1 MNILSPRNA
10 ASRIGMGTGIVAV
23 LFAASIGLHGQQPA
37 STPAKPL
44 PKPPPQAA
52 KPAAP
57 PAKAA
62 PKPPAALPQK
72 PPAKAPASPGG
83 SVGTGKPGTGTS
95 NGPKSPGTTGPGT
108 KSGGTAGGTK
118 SGGTAG
124 GGKTGG
130 AGTKTPGAGAGGSTA
145 KGTSVSHGPGGSTRI
160 AAMRPD
166 RSGIVT
172 NRAGHGYVQ
181 KPFLYHNQQFVARTY
196 FYGGRPY
203 ALYYQGYPY
212 RGFYLFGYAPYSY
225 YAPAF
230 YGWAYN
236 PWGPAFPYAWGWY
249 GNPWYAYYGYYFSP
263 YARYQGASY
272 WLTDYLI
279 SSSLQQAYQEQLDAG
294 IQPIGPPAGGAV
306 VLTPE
311 VKQAI
316 ATEVR
321 NQIALENSESQTVAQ
336 GGDIDIN
343 SSGLPRIL
351 AETSPGHPHVFV
363 VSSPITVTDS
373 NGQQCG
379 LTEGDIL
386 RLSTPPS
393 DTDTSVYLEVF
404 ASKNQECGSGT
415 MVLVGLADLQEM
427 QNYMRATIDQGL
439 QALQNRPGGFP
450 APPAAA
456 AVAPIQSGF
465 APIAPPPDPNA
476 SVELR
481 QEAQQGN

>member
-1 MNILSPRNA
+1 MNTLSPRNA
-10 ASRIGMGTGIVAV
+10 TSRIGMGTGIVAV
-23 LFAASIGLHGQQPA
+23 LFAASIGLHGQQPK
-37 STPAKPL
+37 STPAKP
-44 PKPPPQAA
+44 PAKSAAPAA
-52 KPAAP
+52 KPAPP
-57 PAKAA
+57 PAKAVAPPMKPA
-62 PKPPAALPQK
+62 PKPPV
-72 PPAKAPASPGG
+72 PASPGG
-83 SVGTGKPGTGTS
+83 SGTGKPGTGTS
-95 NGPKSPGTTGPGT
+95 TGPKLPGTTGPAA
-108 KSGGTAGGTK
+108 KSGGTK
-118 SGGTAG
+118 SGGAAG

-130 AGTKTPGAGAGGSTA
+130 ATGTKTPGAGGGGTTE

-160 AAMRPD
+160 AAMGPG

-212 RGFYLFGYAPYSY
+212 RGVYLFGYAPYSY
-225 YAPAF
+225 YASAF

-236 PWGPAFPYAWGWY
+236 SWGPAFPYAWGWY

-294 IQPIGPPAGGAV
+294 IQPIGPPAGGTV

-316 ATEVR
+316 ATEVQ

-351 AETSPGHPHVFV
+351 AETSAGHPHVFV

-386 RLSTPPS
+386 RLSTNPS

-404 ASKNQECGSGT
+404 ASKNQECGSGS

-439 QALQNRPGGFP
+439 QALRNRPGGLP

-456 AVAPIQSGF
+456 AASVQSGF

-476 SVELR
+476 SAELQ